1 MAPRTPL
8 LRPDH
13 YFNDREPAIT
23 RGLVVAVLVTLTAV
37 ALIAGIGV
45 VFTEKIDGTV
55 MVDNPDR
62 PPEGFCETGGT
73 SLPDGFDD
81 SAFNCSAPAE
91 IERNIDS
98 LIDDALGG
106 FYGVMLLGVPI
117 LLLVV
122 AAALHVATAAVGGEG
137 SFGATATVTA
147 WGFAPTIVTT
157 PLGLAAL
164 WVVMDPVTIA
174 AGIEPAALE
183 QTLLGS
189 LSPWLPL
196 ATGLNLTS
204 VLWGAIIWTFGLQ
217 AGRDVSRAQAG
228 AIAIV
233 VTGILVLVAAP

>member
-37 ALIAGIGV
+37 ALIAGIGI

-106 FYGVMLLGVPI
+106 FYGVMLIGAPI
-117 LLLVV
+117 LLLVI
-122 AAALHVATAAVGGEG
+122 AAAFHVATAAVGGEG
-137 SFGATATVTA
+137 SFGVTATVTA

-196 ATGLNLTS
+196 ATGLNLS
-204 VLWGAIIWTFGLQ
+204 SLLWGAIIWTFGLQ
-217 AGRDVSRAQAG
+217 AGRDVSRLQAG
-228 AIAIV
+228 GIAAA
-233 VTGILVLVAAP
+233 VTGLLLLGAAP

>member
-8 LRPDH
+8 LRPDR
-13 YFNDREPAIT
+13 YFDDREPDIV
-23 RGLVVAVLVTLTAV
+23 RGLAVAVLVTLTTV

-45 VFTEKIDGTV
+45 VFTEKVDGTV

-137 SFGATATVTA
+137 SFGVTATVTA

-183 QTLLGS
+183 QTLLKS

-196 ATGLNLTS
+196 ATGLNLS
-204 VLWGAIIWTFGLQ
+204 SLLWGAIIWTFGLQ